1 MNRQLIVCR
10 TQMGW
15 MGLSILCLIDKAL
28 GMLNAHAHGKG
39 LADHGKAVLVQS
51 LKGIPSTVP
60 DGQDHMIRFKGPGLS
75 RRFIFNGTDMP
86 VFPDES
92 CHPGL
97 KADLAAQGTDVFPD
111 SDDAVGQLVR
121 SDMRFGIIG
130 DLRGCTVLDQGMQN
144 RENPRILDS
153 AVQLSVRKG
162 PRTALA
168 ELDIGNRGES
178 GGTL

>member
-1 MNRQLIVCR
+1 
-10 TQMGW
+10 
-15 MGLSILCLIDKAL
+15 MGLSVLSLIDETL

-39 LADHGKAVLVQS
+39 LADHGKAVLVQL
-51 LKGIPSTVP
+51 LKGIPGTVP
-60 DGQDHMIRFKGPGLS
+60 DGQYHMIRLKGPGLS
-75 RRFIFNGTDMP
+75 SFLIFNGTDMP
-86 VFPDES
+86 VFPDEP

-111 SDDAVGQLVR
+111 PDDAVGQLVC
-121 SDMRFGIIG
+121 SDMRFGLIG
-130 DLRGCTVLDQGMQN
+130 DLRGCTVPDQGMQN

-168 ELDIGNRGES
+168 ELDIGNGGES